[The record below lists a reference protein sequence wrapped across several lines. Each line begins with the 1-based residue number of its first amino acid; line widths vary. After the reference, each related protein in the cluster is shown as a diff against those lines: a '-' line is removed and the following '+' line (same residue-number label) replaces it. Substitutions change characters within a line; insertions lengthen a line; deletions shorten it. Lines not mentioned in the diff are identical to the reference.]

1 MEINVAHPAAFR
13 ERASASSRVRTGVAR
28 RVASGY
34 TGAFMALEI
43 AQQELS
49 PDTVAV
55 SLVGKLMMG
64 PAGEEI
70 PGMVAELLKKGKRTI
85 IFDLSGVTVIDSTGI
100 GRFIA
105 SYNKIVAAGGEMRMA
120 GATGHLFQSFHV
132 SLLDQVFPFFPT
144 VEEASKG

>member
-1 MEINVAHPAAFR
+1 
-13 ERASASSRVRTGVAR
+13 
-28 RVASGY
+28 
-34 TGAFMALEI
+34 MALEI
-43 AQQELS
+43 AQRELS
-49 PDTVAV
+49 PDTIAV

-70 PGMVAELLKKGKRTI
+70 PGMVAEFLKRGKKII

-120 GATGHLFQSFHV
+120 GATGHLLHSFKV
-132 SLLDQVFPFFPT
+132 SLLDQVFPFYPT
-144 VEEASKG
+144 VEDAARG